1 MHGKP
6 GQKEPTILVK
16 FVSAGLAASVAEAV
30 TIPIDT
36 AKVRLQVRS
45 LLNKSCSVVK
55 IFVFQWQIDVTYSG
69 SPVKSNF

>member
-6 GQKEPTILVK
+6 GQKEPTILAK

-45 LLNKSCSVVK
+45 LLNKS
-55 IFVFQWQIDVTYSG
+55 
-69 SPVKSNF
+69 